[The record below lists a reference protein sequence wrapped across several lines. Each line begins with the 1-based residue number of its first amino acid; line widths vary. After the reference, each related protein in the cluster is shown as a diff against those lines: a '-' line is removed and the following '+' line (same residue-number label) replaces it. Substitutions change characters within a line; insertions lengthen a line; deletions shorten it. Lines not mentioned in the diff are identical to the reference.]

1 MARTKKQPE
10 ATDGDG
16 LMVGYARVSTED
28 QSLDAQIVDLV
39 KAGCTR
45 DHIHTDKR
53 SGVSRKR
60 PGLALLWKDVREG
73 DTVVV
78 TSIDRFGRSTL
89 DLLKNLERLDGM
101 GVHFRSIKE
110 NVDTK
115 TALGRFVFTLLAS
128 LAELERNWI
137 SERTARTMRHNKE
150 VNGAKYGREYAVDET
165 TRREI
170 VSRAK
175 RGEPL
180 ASIAKRFKVSRG
192 TVRNYVLKA
201 QQD

>member
-1 MARTKKQPE
+1 
-10 ATDGDG
+10 
-16 LMVGYARVSTED
+16 MVGYARVSTQD
-28 QSLDAQIVDLV
+28 QSLDAQIVDLIA
-39 KAGCTR
+39 KGGCTR
-45 DHIHTDKR
+45 DHIHTDKK

-89 DLLKNLERLDGM
+89 DLLKNLERLDAM

-110 NVDTK
+110 SVDTK

-137 SERTARTMRHNKE
+137 SERTSRTMRHNKE
-150 VNGAKYGREYAVDET
+150 VKGARYGREYSLDEAGRAEV
-165 TRREI
+165 RRLHAEGQS
-170 VSRAK
+170 VTWLAK
-175 RGEPL
+175 HYK
-180 ASIAKRFKVSRG
+180 ISRG
-192 TVRNYVLKA
+192 TVRNYIKE
-201 QQD
+201 

>member
-1 MARTKKQPE
+1 MARKKITEVEPE
-10 ATDGDG
+10 ADG
-16 LMVGYARVSTED
+16 LMIGYARVSTED
-28 QSLDAQIVDLV
+28 QQLDAQIADLT
-39 KAGCTR
+39 KAGCHP
-45 DHIHTDKR
+45 DHIHKDKK

-60 PGLALLWKDVREG
+60 PGLAMLWKDVREG

-89 DLLKNLERLDGM
+89 DLLTNLKRLDEM

-137 SERTARTMRHNKE
+137 SERTSRTMQHNKA
-150 VNGAKYGREYAVDET
+150 VKGARYGREFSLSEEKRAELKRLRAEGRAVT
-165 TRREI
+165 WLAKHYRI
-170 VSRAK
+170 SRA
-175 RGEPL
+175 
-180 ASIAKRFKVSRG
+180 
-192 TVRNYVLKA
+192 TVRNYCK
-201 QQD
+201 

>member
-1 MARTKKQPE
+1 MTKRKQPE
-10 ATDGDG
+10 PAESEG
-16 LMVGYARVSTED
+16 LMIGYARVSTQD
-28 QSLDAQIVDLV
+28 QDLGAQIADLT
-39 KAGCTR
+39 KAGVSP

-89 DLLKNLERLDGM
+89 DLLKNLERLDAM
-101 GVHFRSIKE
+101 GVHFRSLKE

-150 VNGAKYGREYAVDET
+150 VNGAKYGREYAVSEAD
-165 TRREI
+165 RAEI
-170 VSRAK
+170 VRRALA
-175 RGEPL
+175 GEKL
-180 ASIAKRFKVSRG
+180 SAIAKRYKVSRG

-201 QQD
+201 ERD

>member
-1 MARTKKQPE
+1 MARKKLIEVEPE
-10 ATDGDG
+10 AEG
-16 LMVGYARVSTED
+16 LMIGYARVSTED
-28 QSLDAQIVDLV
+28 QNLDAQIVDLT
-39 KAGCTR
+39 KAGCHP
-45 DHIHTDKR
+45 DHIHKDKK

-60 PGLALLWKDVREG
+60 PGLAMLWKDVREG

-89 DLLKNLERLDGM
+89 DLLTNLKRLDEM

-137 SERTARTMRHNKE
+137 SERTSRTMQHNKQ
-150 VNGAKYGREYAVDET
+150 VKGARYGREFSLSEEKRAELRRLRAEGRAVT
-165 TRREI
+165 WLAKNYRI
-170 VSRAK
+170 SRA
-175 RGEPL
+175 
-180 ASIAKRFKVSRG
+180 
-192 TVRNYVLKA
+192 TVRNYCK
-201 QQD
+201 